1 MPADAVAVT
10 ALLRSIVLLL
20 NCSIAL
26 NFGPFVYRLED
37 TAFSRRGGGF
47 DSLTGYLGRA
57 GRGKAWLI
65 RKLGELEIAG
75 SNPAALI
82 P

>member
-1 MPADAVAVT
+1 MTTGPFLFDGRRPAGEPRRSPADGSV
-10 ALLRSIVLLL
+10 R
-20 NCSIAL
+20 
-26 NFGPFVYRLED
+26 P
-37 TAFSRRGGGF
+37 
-47 DSLTGYLGRA
+47 